1 MTLDEFKNLKVSF
14 PWRYEINRGN
24 ITVFDKNNN
33 VVNLLTLI
41 ELVIFL
47 SQYLE
52 KKDGG

>member
-1 MTLDEFKNLKVSF
+1 MTPDEFKIVKLTF

-24 ITVFDKNNN
+24 ITVIDKNNN